1 MPRVYFTSLKTIE
14 RLAVKRR
21 NVLEHT
27 AEFRLVENIQNLMEA
42 SVNGLFED
50 VLILKNVLNLKSH
63 IADNHRESKILHR
76 TGPRICLAPL
86 ALGI

>member
-1 MPRVYFTSLKTIE
+1 
-14 RLAVKRR
+14 
-21 NVLEHT
+21 
-27 AEFRLVENIQNLMEA
+27 MEA

-63 IADNHRESKILHR
+63 IADNHRKSKILHR